1 MSDPAW
7 IDGEDRPGASVD
19 HPYFT
24 RPGHASRIDDATA
37 PQPETN
43 DLDRVQLLREVFTVL
58 ETGEP
63 HLMAA
68 RLQALKIIHHISGL
82 SIRDAAEI
90 AGCSSTTMHRTVRR
104 MERLFQR

>member
-7 IDGEDRPGASVD
+7 IDGEDRPGAWVD

-24 RPGHASRIDDATA
+24 RPGHASRSAEAA
-37 PQPETN
+37 PEPDTT

-82 SIRDAAEI
+82 SIREAAER
-90 AGCSSTTMHRTVRR
+90 AGCSRTTLHRITRR
-104 MERLFQR
+104 MGHLFQR